1 VANYSLAS
9 TGFYDNLKQETA
21 TEDESSVEELRAA
34 YIRKCTLPEPQEDP
48 WRMKLSLSAYSH
60 LPPLNDSQ
68 LRESIFGGV
77 CGPVDSHT
85 DVEGDGSSPH
95 SVLDDQNTRFESDRH
110 TEFYENLRSSRSFEN
125 GTAYTDGEGCGN
137 LLATHLRVDLKA
149 LERLMPYPT
158 QLPSF
163 QVCSSIPHLNLMCLY
178 AKRSILHDMSQF
190 PRCST
195 KMCIPATFLHL
206 IYEYQKMDTF

>member
-178 AKRSILHDMSQF
+178 AKRSILHDVSQF
-190 PRCST
+190 PRCKYKNVYT
-195 KMCIPATFLHL
+195 CNILAFD
-206 IYEYQKMDTF
+206 I